1 MNSDET
7 DIPDCTRQMTE
18 QLLTL
23 SEVAHLLRI
32 STRHL
37 RDLASAGEIAF
48 INLGTKNRFTMRFRQ
63 TDLDAF
69 IEARIVHMQP
79 KSRRSEHAAP
89 AAVGGVDF
97 LAILESRKAAK
108 KK

>member
-7 DIPDCTRQMTE
+7 DIPGCTRQTVE

-23 SEVAHLLRI
+23 SEVAQFLRI

-37 RDLASAGEIAF
+37 RGLASAGEIAF

-63 TDLDAF
+63 ADLDAF
-69 IEARIVHMQP
+69 IEARIVHRQP

-89 AAVGGVDF
+89 AAAGGVDF
-97 LAILESRKAAK
+97 LAILASRKAAK
-108 KK
+108 KR